1 MPAGSAEPSGYA
13 DRAPPGK
20 GSGRR
25 RVSWDLLRVVAVLL
39 VLLFHGTWLSRLWHP
54 ELDARPFVF
63 PYQIGASLLLV
74 ISGYFAAVSL
84 RGGDVVRWWVGRM
97 ARMLPA
103 FFVAVL
109 GTSVFLRLFA
119 PSGWYAPTTGDVL
132 ANLAMLWTWQPQ
144 SYAFVDASYWTIPL
158 QLLWF
163 TATFALWRMRR
174 IHGRATARALWVVL
188 GVEVVLLPV
197 RLHLQSETFRALY
210 DGFGLYRVHLFALGI
225 VVYLWAARRVS
236 VTHAV
241 VLLGACLGA
250 HWAQTRVVSWT
261 VGLAL
266 GVAAVCLA
274 ALGPDWDRV
283 VPDRVV
289 RALRWSAGLTYAV
302 YLVHQSIGYVVMRR
316 LQDLG
321 VGAWG
326 QLAGMVVVAF
336 GLGWALT
343 RLVERPVHRA
353 AMRGF
358 DRMRSAR

>member
-1 MPAGSAEPSGYA
+1 M
-13 DRAPPGK
+13 
-20 GSGRR
+20 
-25 RVSWDLLRVVAVLL
+25 SWDLLRVVAVLL
-39 VLLFHGTWLSRLWHP
+39 VLLFHGTSLSRLWHP

-74 ISGYFAAVSL
+74 ISGYFAAMSL
-84 RGGDVVRWWVGRM
+84 RRGDVVRWWVGRM

-119 PSGWYAPTTGDVL
+119 PSGWYAPTSRDVF
-132 ANLAMLWTWQPQ
+132 ANLAMLWNWKPQ
-144 SYAFVDASYWTIPL
+144 VYTFVDASYWTVPL

-163 TATFALWRMRR
+163 TAIFAVWRVRR
-174 IHGRATARALWVVL
+174 VRGRGTVRALWVVV
-188 GVEVVLLPV
+188 GAEVVLLPV
-197 RLHLQSETFRALY
+197 RLHLPSETFRALY

-225 VVYLWAARRVS
+225 VVYLWSARRVS
-236 VTHAV
+236 ATHAV
-241 VLLGACLGA
+241 LLLGVCLGA
-250 HWAQTRVVSWT
+250 HWSQTRVVSWT

-283 VPDRVV
+283 VPQRMG
-289 RALRWSAGLTYAV
+289 RALRWAAGLTYAV

-316 LQDLG
+316 LQDVG

-326 QLAGMVVVAF
+326 QLAGMMVVAL
-336 GLGWALT
+336 GLGWALAGW
-343 RLVERPVHRA
+343 VERPVHRA